1 MVPRQ
6 RVVSGRQQKSFFST
20 AYDEVTHPENATI
33 VRSVLVFGA
42 GVAFLYSSLSELLL
56 PPADLGDDRPVA
68 KRSNSLSHN
77 AHAPW
82 LQDSRPSRSWRA
94 LGNRGVRTSLPL
106 ENMVSTVRDLID
118 PDFDP
123 LIALLDDE
131 PRFLK
136 PLPSRIPPEDLEF
149 LRFRG
154 ALSIPE
160 SGLRNELLRCYIK
173 WVHSFMPVLNLQEF
187 LRCVAENDPNGNISL
202 LLFQAVMFVATAFI
216 DLHHLQAAGY
226 ATRKIARNV
235 FFTRLRL
242 LYSLDCEDDR
252 IVILQTL
259 LLMTYWSDHQNNPQR
274 DIWDWIGVCNI
285 HAHSIGLNRDPSSST
300 NMDPRIKRLRT
311 RIWWSLYS
319 RDRLIAM
326 GLRRPTQVN
335 EGTSNVPMLKLEDF
349 DFESFHPSVIE
360 MFRCRQL
367 EDVTHQKRL
376 ATMFIEK
383 AKLCQCIGRVLFAQY
398 TPSQCQFGVTTRTT
412 ISLVPRQASES
423 ELARCSQRLESW
435 LSALPKD
442 AQFIPASRTNFHDG
456 EDVLLLHGAM
466 VRMLYH
472 ATTSALHRPWAFTP
486 NKDQSKSRRELIQA
500 AQTKMH
506 DAAVGITHII
516 QGLNQLNLTRFLP
529 QSGVTVII
537 PAAVAHLTNSSSG
550 NPATRESSIYNFQR
564 CIQVL
569 QGLRDIYPAADMEVA
584 NIEAAVKLQSD
595 SANTFLR
602 IMQYTNNSG
611 SMSQGQSQEHA
622 RKQSTISNP
631 HTIASA
637 EDRTSNHWTPP
648 QDEPDPTNNHKQS
661 EPQHSAGPTKQQQQQ
676 QQQRTPTKRHSSTI
690 NPPPI
695 FNTTST
701 TNNTNN
707 LTNPLPKQAEPTPPN
722 DFDDDPI
729 SNFLNDN
736 NPTIS
741 PRNTQTQPN
750 PTFDQGSDQF
760 PFDFDLD
767 LDSFAADFPPQN
779 PPSTNPNPASTSNP
793 DASPDLDIDWASEL
807 LRWTGPGPEDALTNN
822 NDLFSPF
829 APTPNVEST
838 PGQRSMSHVT
848 GDITGDLDRDLGFV
862 PSDEEIF

>member
-1 MVPRQ
+1 
-6 RVVSGRQQKSFFST
+6 
-20 AYDEVTHPENATI
+20 
-33 VRSVLVFGA
+33 
-42 GVAFLYSSLSELLL
+42 
-56 PPADLGDDRPVA
+56 
-68 KRSNSLSHN
+68 
-77 AHAPW
+77 
-82 LQDSRPSRSWRA
+82 
-94 LGNRGVRTSLPL
+94 
-106 ENMVSTVRDLID
+106 
-118 PDFDP
+118 
-123 LIALLDDE
+123 
-131 PRFLK
+131 
-136 PLPSRIPPEDLEF
+136 
-149 LRFRG
+149 
-154 ALSIPE
+154 
-160 SGLRNELLRCYIK
+160 
-173 WVHSFMPVLNLQEF
+173 
-187 LRCVAENDPNGNISL
+187 
-202 LLFQAVMFVATAFI
+202 
-216 DLHHLQAAGY
+216 
-226 ATRKIARNV
+226 
-235 FFTRLRL
+235 
-242 LYSLDCEDDR
+242 
-252 IVILQTL
+252 
-259 LLMTYWSDHQNNPQR
+259 
-274 DIWDWIGVCNI
+274 
-285 HAHSIGLNRDPSSST
+285 
-300 NMDPRIKRLRT
+300 
-311 RIWWSLYS
+311 
-319 RDRLIAM
+319 
-326 GLRRPTQVN
+326 
-335 EGTSNVPMLKLEDF
+335 MLKLEDF

-648 QDEPDPTNNHKQS
+648 QDGPDPTNNHKQS
-661 EPQHSAGPTKQQQQQ
+661 EPQHPAGPTKQ

-690 NPPPI
+690 NPPLI
-695 FNTTST
+695 FNNTST

-707 LTNPLPKQAEPTPPN
+707 PSNPLPKKAEPTPPN

-779 PPSTNPNPASTSNP
+779 PPSTNLNPASTSNP

>member
-1 MVPRQ
+1 MLAAKRKP
-6 RVVSGRQQKSFFST
+6 
-20 AYDEVTHPENATI
+20 P
-33 VRSVLVFGA
+33 SV
-42 GVAFLYSSLSELLL
+42 
-56 PPADLGDDRPVA
+56 DLNDDRPVA

-82 LQDSRPSRSWRA
+82 LQDSKTSRTWRT
-94 LGNRGVRTSLPL
+94 LGDRGVRSSLPL

-123 LIALLDDE
+123 LIAILDDE

-187 LRCVAENDPNGNISL
+187 LRCVAENDPKSNISL
-202 LLFQAVMFVATAFI
+202 LLFQAVMFVATAFV
-216 DLHHLQAAGY
+216 DLQHLQAAGY
-226 ATRKIARNV
+226 ATRKSARSA

-252 IVILQTL
+252 IVVLQTL
-259 LLMTYWSDHQNNPQR
+259 LLMTYWSDHQNHPQR

-285 HAHSIGLNRDPSSST
+285 HAHSIGLNRDPSSA
-300 NMDPRIKRLRT
+300 NMDPRIKRLRA

-326 GLRRPTQVN
+326 GLRHPTQVN
-335 EGTSNVPMLKLEDF
+335 EGTSNVPMLRLDDF
-349 DFESFHPSVIE
+349 DFEPYHHNVIE

-367 EDVTHQKRL
+367 EDISHQKRL

-472 ATTSALHRPWAFTP
+472 ATTSTLHRPWAFAA
-486 NKDQSKSRRELIQA
+486 NKDQSKSRRDLIQT
-500 AQTKMH
+500 AQSKMH

-537 PAAVAHLTNSSSG
+537 PAAVAHLTDSLSG
-550 NPATRESSIYNFQR
+550 NPATRETSIYNFQR
-564 CIQVL
+564 CVQVL
-569 QGLRDIYPAADMEVA
+569 QGLKDIYPAADMEVA

-595 SANTFLR
+595 STNTFLR
-602 IMQYTNNSG
+602 IMQYANASG
-611 SMSQGQSQEHA
+611 TMTQLHSHEQP
-622 RKQSTISNP
+622 RKQSVISNP
-631 HTIASA
+631 HTITSTD
-637 EDRTSNHWTPP
+637 DRGSNQWTPP
-648 QDEPDPTNNHKQS
+648 QDDHEPTINLKQPTLNQPVPPHDQLRPR
-661 EPQHSAGPTKQQQQQ
+661 EPAPPATLHPHSTTTTTPIVPVTVPSTPYPNKPNPPLQTTLTIPSPTSST
-676 QQQRTPTKRHSSTI
+676 TPT
-690 NPPPI
+690 
-695 FNTTST
+695 
-701 TNNTNN
+701 
-707 LTNPLPKQAEPTPPN
+707 LPSHPETP
-722 DFDDDPI
+722 D
-729 SNFLNDN
+729 
-736 NPTIS
+736 
-741 PRNTQTQPN
+741 PN
-750 PTFDQGSDQF
+750 PT
-760 PFDFDLD
+760 PTT
-767 LDSFAADFPPQN
+767 P
-779 PPSTNPNPASTSNP
+779 PPSTQLTPSRSTSTSTSTP
-793 DASPDLDIDWASEL
+793 LQPTSLPRISIPTHPQTSTS
-807 LRWTGPGPEDALTNN
+807 TGPVSFFDGPD
-822 NDLFSPF
+822 
-829 APTPNVEST
+829 
-838 PGQRSMSHVT
+838 QHRRMH
-848 GDITGDLDRDLGFV
+848 
-862 PSDEEIF
+862 